1 MWRDVKI
8 QFTRNLSV
16 NVEETTNIVNSLRGL
31 VSDETLLSLLPFI
44 TDPAAE
50 LERLKEQQEAN
61 MDMYSFAF
69 GEEEEKQEE
78 EEDVNE

>member
-8 QFTRNLSV
+8 QFTRNLPV
-16 NVEETTNIVNSLRGL
+16 NVEETTTIVNSLRGL

-61 MDMYSFAF
+61 MSMYSFAS
-69 GEEEEKQEE
+69 GNQEE
-78 EEDVNE
+78 EEEVNE